1 MAVSKRKPLKAGEE
15 EGVDLDNARG
25 VTLSEQA
32 YAYIVEALETGAMAP
47 GTRLRETDLAKE
59 IGLSRTPIREALNR
73 LLSEGLVE
81 NDPKRGLI
89 ITELDQNM
97 VGELYEMRRVLEGTA
112 AALAARHATDV
123 EIEVLRQIAD
133 RDKDE
138 SDANQLAQNN
148 RLFHQTLYQCAHN
161 RYLLKTLQALQNA
174 MLLLGRSTLA
184 EAGRSTTARDEH
196 HEIINALESRDPEL
210 ARSVANRHILE
221 AYKLRLSRFLIERG
235 QQS

>member
-1 MAVSKRKPLKAGEE
+1 MAVSKRKPVKAGEE
-15 EGVDLDNARG
+15 ESIDLDNARG

-32 YAYIVEALETGAMAP
+32 YAYIVEALESGAMAP
-47 GTRLRETDLAKE
+47 GTRLREIDLAKE

-123 EIEVLRQIAD
+123 EIEVLRQIAE

-138 SDANQLAQNN
+138 RDANQLAYNN

-174 MLLLGRSTLA
+174 MLLLGKSTLA
-184 EAGRSTTARDEH
+184 ETGRASTAREEH

-210 ARSVANRHILE
+210 ARAVANRHILE
-221 AYKLRLSRFLIERG
+221 AYKLRLSRFLMERG
-235 QQS
+235 Q

>member
-1 MAVSKRKPLKAGEE
+1 MAVSKHKPLKVGEE
-15 EGVDLDNARG
+15 DGVDLDNARG

-138 SDANQLAQNN
+138 RDANQLAQNN

-174 MLLLGRSTLA
+174 MLLLGRSPLA
-184 EAGRSTTARDEH
+184 EAGRSPPARDGH
-196 HEIINALESRDPEL
+196 QDIINALESRDPEL